1 MMNYRFAPTSIYK
14 RAHKAFI
21 KKHPE
26 LKYSI
31 EERLK
36 LLQENPQ
43 DPSLKNH
50 HLTGQLKGLHI
61 IPGTPHLIPNY
72 RQCLPDQRPKL
83 IHRGAD
89 GHCAII

>member
-1 MMNYRFAPTSIYK
+1 MIKYRLAPTSIYK

-26 LKYSI
+26 LKDNI
-31 EERLK
+31 EERLN

-50 HLTGQLKGLHI
+50 RLTGQLKGLHAISISYEYRLVFKTEGEI
-61 IPGTPHLIPNY
+61 IYLLNIG
-72 RQCLPDQRPKL
+72 
-83 IHRGAD
+83 IHD
-89 GHCAII
+89 DVY

>member
-50 HLTGQLKGLHI
+50 HLTGQLKGLHAI
-61 IPGTPHLIPNY
+61 SISYEYRLVFMHEDGIPGTPY
-72 RQCLPDQRPKL
+72 
-83 IHRGAD
+83 
-89 GHCAII
+89 